1 LEGKIEYFNEILN
14 NGIFNINSTEILR
27 IPVLGTIQ
35 DNIIKSKLEA
45 YTAYISLVHFDD
57 LIE

>member
-1 LEGKIEYFNEILN
+1 MLDD
-14 NGIFNINSTEILR
+14 GIFNINSTEILR
-27 IPVLGTIQ
+27 LPVLGTIQ